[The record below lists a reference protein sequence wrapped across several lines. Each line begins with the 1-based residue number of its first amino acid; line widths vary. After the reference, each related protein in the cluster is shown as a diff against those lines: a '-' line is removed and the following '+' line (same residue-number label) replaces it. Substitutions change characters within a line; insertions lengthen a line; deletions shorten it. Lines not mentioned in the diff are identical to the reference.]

1 MVQVMKM
8 PGKLQMDDLL
18 IVIYTICNPCDAE
31 IYEMQM
37 AGI

>member
-18 IVIYTICNPCDAE
+18 IVIYTICNSSDAE